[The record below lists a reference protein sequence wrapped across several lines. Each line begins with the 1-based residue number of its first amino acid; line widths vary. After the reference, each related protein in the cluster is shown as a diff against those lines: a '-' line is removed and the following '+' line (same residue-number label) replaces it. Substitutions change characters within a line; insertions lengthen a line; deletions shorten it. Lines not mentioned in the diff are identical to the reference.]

1 MPRSS
6 AAVFW
11 STFPKPARASPCA
24 NTEAQNRPGSAAC
37 GDLELSLSGWGGAP
51 RATLIGHPL
60 GVGGAGGSRLEPFIL
75 QS

>member
-1 MPRSS
+1 MPRSY

-11 STFPKPARASPCA
+11 STFPNPGRISPCA
-24 NTEAQNRPGSAAC
+24 NTEAQNRPGSAVYR
-37 GDLELSLSGWGGAP
+37 DLELSLSGWGGAP

-60 GVGGAGGSRLEPFIL
+60 GVGGARGSRLEPFIL